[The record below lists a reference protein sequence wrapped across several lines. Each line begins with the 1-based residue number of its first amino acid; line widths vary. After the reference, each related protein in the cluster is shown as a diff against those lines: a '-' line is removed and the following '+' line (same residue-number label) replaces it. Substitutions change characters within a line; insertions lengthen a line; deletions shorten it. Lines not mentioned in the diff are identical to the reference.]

1 MLALIAK
8 SRHDRKKE
16 EEKNAKQYSNIYK
29 THPSSGFSTSR
40 DNFEREEF
48 DVDSDKT
55 TDGIDEAVT
64 MEEKDN

>member
-1 MLALIAK
+1 MIA
-8 SRHDRKKE
+8 RRG
-16 EEKNAKQYSNIYK
+16 KNAKQYSNIYK
-29 THPSSGFSTSR
+29 TSSSSGFSTSR

-64 MEEKDN
+64 TKEKDN